1 MATSFPS
8 GLDALTNPTSSDGLN
23 SPDHAGQH
31 ADVNDA
37 IEALEAKVG
46 VDGSAVT
53 SSLDYKIAALTTSSG
68 FVPIGAVTMYSGSTA
83 PTNWAV
89 CDGAELAIATY
100 GPLYAI
106 IGTRYGALT
115 NGSGGA
121 GTTHFKL
128 PSFTSRIPKG
138 TVGTPTVPTTITSS
152 ASSAVDSHTHTV
164 NSTFAAG
171 NAASHVH
178 SNSFSAGSVNS
189 SFTAGNAADHLH
201 NHTIG
206 TGNASA
212 NHTHVYFKGNSG
224 ANANTTG
231 SGAAHTHGINGGIG
245 AADRTLS
252 VNSSF
257 TAGNTNSSFTS
268 GGVNTAIGVNSS
280 FTAGNASTINA
291 QTLAHTHGVNS
302 VDIVFIIRVA

>member
-8 GLDALTNPTSSDGLN
+8 GLDALTNPTSANGLN

-31 ADVNDA
+31 ADANDA
-37 IEALEAKVG
+37 IEALQAKVG
-46 VDGSAVT
+46 VNGSAVT

-89 CDGAELAIATY
+89 CNGAELAIATY

-152 ASSAVDSHTHTV
+152 ASSAVDVHTHTV

-171 NAASHVH
+171 NANAHTHAIGGSTGNNDTSHSHSWSANFTTGNNNASH
-178 SNSFSAGSVNS
+178 S
-189 SFTAGNAADHLH
+189 
-201 NHTIG
+201 HT
-206 TGNASA
+206 
-212 NHTHVYFKGNSG
+212 YFKPNSG
-224 ANANTTG
+224 ANNNSGNQNADHSHNFNSGAIGTNNQSANHAHGLPTDTGNANTT
-231 SGAAHTHGINGGIG
+231 
-245 AADRTLS
+245 
-252 VNSSF
+252 
-257 TAGNTNSSFTS
+257 
-268 GGVNTAIGVNSS
+268 IGVNSS
-280 FTAGNASTINA
+280 LTAGNASTINA
-291 QTLAHTHGVNS
+291 QTLAHTHGVDS

>member
-31 ADVNDA
+31 ADANDA
-37 IEALEAKVG
+37 IEALQAKVG
-46 VDGSAVT
+46 VNGSAVT

-89 CDGAELAIATY
+89 CNGAELAIATY

-152 ASSAVDSHTHTV
+152 ASSAVDVHTHTV

-171 NAASHVH
+171 NANAHTHAIGGSTGNNDTSHSHSWSANFTTGNNNASH
-178 SNSFSAGSVNS
+178 S
-189 SFTAGNAADHLH
+189 
-201 NHTIG
+201 HT
-206 TGNASA
+206 
-212 NHTHVYFKGNSG
+212 YFKPNSG
-224 ANANTTG
+224 ANNNSGNQNADHSHNFNSGTIGTNNQSANHAHGLPTNTGNANTT
-231 SGAAHTHGINGGIG
+231 
-245 AADRTLS
+245 
-252 VNSSF
+252 
-257 TAGNTNSSFTS
+257 
-268 GGVNTAIGVNSS
+268 IGVNSS
-280 FTAGNASTINA
+280 LTAGDASTINA
-291 QTLAHTHGVNS
+291 QTLAHTHGVDS

>member
-31 ADVNDA
+31 ADANDA
-37 IEALEAKVG
+37 IEALQAKVG
-46 VDGSAVT
+46 VNGSAVT

-89 CDGAELAIATY
+89 CNGAELAIATY

-152 ASSAVDSHTHTV
+152 ASSAVDVHTHTV

-171 NAASHVH
+171 NANDHTHAIGGSTGNNDTSHSHSWSANFTTGNNNASH
-178 SNSFSAGSVNS
+178 S
-189 SFTAGNAADHLH
+189 
-201 NHTIG
+201 HT
-206 TGNASA
+206 
-212 NHTHVYFKGNSG
+212 YFKPNSG
-224 ANANTTG
+224 ANNNSGNQNADHSHNFNSGTIGTNNQSANHAHSLPTNTGNANTT
-231 SGAAHTHGINGGIG
+231 
-245 AADRTLS
+245 
-252 VNSSF
+252 
-257 TAGNTNSSFTS
+257 
-268 GGVNTAIGVNSS
+268 IGVNSS
-280 FTAGNASTINA
+280 LTAGNASTINA
-291 QTLAHTHGVNS
+291 QTLAHTHGVDS

>member
-31 ADVNDA
+31 ADANDA
-37 IEALEAKVG
+37 IEALQAKVG
-46 VDGSAVT
+46 VNGSAVT

-115 NGSGGA
+115 NGAGGA

-152 ASSAVDSHTHTV
+152 ASSAVDVHTHTV

-171 NAASHVH
+171 NANAHTHAIGGSTGNNDTSHSHSWSANFTTGNNNASH
-178 SNSFSAGSVNS
+178 S
-189 SFTAGNAADHLH
+189 
-201 NHTIG
+201 HT
-206 TGNASA
+206 
-212 NHTHVYFKGNSG
+212 YFKPNSG
-224 ANANTTG
+224 ANNNSGNQNADHSHNFNSGTIGTNNQSANHAHSLPTDTGNANTT
-231 SGAAHTHGINGGIG
+231 
-245 AADRTLS
+245 
-252 VNSSF
+252 
-257 TAGNTNSSFTS
+257 
-268 GGVNTAIGVNSS
+268 IGVNSS
-280 FTAGNASTINA
+280 LTAGNASTINA
-291 QTLAHTHGVNS
+291 QTLAHTHGVDS

>member
-31 ADVNDA
+31 ANANDA
-37 IEALEAKVG
+37 IEALQAKVG
-46 VDGSAVT
+46 VNGSAVT
-53 SSLDYKIAALTTSSG
+53 SSLDYKISALTTSSG

-89 CDGAELAIATY
+89 CNGAELAIATY

-115 NGSGGA
+115 NGAGGA

-152 ASSAVDSHTHTV
+152 ASSAVDVHTHTV

-171 NAASHVH
+171 NANAHTHAIGGSTGNNDTSHSHSWSANFTTGNNNASH
-178 SNSFSAGSVNS
+178 S
-189 SFTAGNAADHLH
+189 
-201 NHTIG
+201 HT
-206 TGNASA
+206 
-212 NHTHVYFKGNSG
+212 YFKPNSG
-224 ANANTTG
+224 ANNNSGNQNADHSHNFNSGAIGTNNQSANHAHGLPTDTGNANTT
-231 SGAAHTHGINGGIG
+231 
-245 AADRTLS
+245 
-252 VNSSF
+252 
-257 TAGNTNSSFTS
+257 
-268 GGVNTAIGVNSS
+268 IGVNSS
-280 FTAGNASTINA
+280 LTAGNASTINA
-291 QTLAHTHGVNS
+291 QTLAHTHGVDS

>member
-31 ADVNDA
+31 ANANDA
-37 IEALEAKVG
+37 IEALQAKVG
-46 VDGSAVT
+46 VNGSAVT

-89 CDGAELAIATY
+89 CNGAELAIATY

-115 NGSGGA
+115 NGAGGA

-152 ASSAVDSHTHTV
+152 ASSAVDVHTHTV

-171 NAASHVH
+171 NANAHTHAIGGSTGNNDTSHSHSWSANFTTGNNNASH
-178 SNSFSAGSVNS
+178 S
-189 SFTAGNAADHLH
+189 
-201 NHTIG
+201 HT
-206 TGNASA
+206 
-212 NHTHVYFKGNSG
+212 YFKPNSG
-224 ANANTTG
+224 ANNNSGNQNADHSHNFNSGAIGTNNQSANHAHGLPTDTGNANTT
-231 SGAAHTHGINGGIG
+231 
-245 AADRTLS
+245 
-252 VNSSF
+252 
-257 TAGNTNSSFTS
+257 
-268 GGVNTAIGVNSS
+268 IGVNSS
-280 FTAGNASTINA
+280 LTAGNASTINA
-291 QTLAHTHGVNS
+291 QTLAHTHGVDS

>member
-8 GLDALTNPTSSDGLN
+8 GLDALTNPTSSNGLN

-31 ADVNDA
+31 ADANDA

-46 VDGSAVT
+46 VNGSAVT

-68 FVPIGAVTMYSGSTA
+68 FVPIGAVTMFSGSTA

-89 CDGAELAIATY
+89 CNGAELAIATY

-115 NGSGGA
+115 NGAGGA

-138 TVGTPTVPTTITSS
+138 TVGTPTVPTTITSG
-152 ASSAVDSHTHTV
+152 ASSAVDTHTHTV
-164 NSTFAAG
+164 NSSFTAG
-171 NAASHVH
+171 NTNTSLT
-178 SNSFSAGSVNS
+178 AGSVNS
-189 SFTAGNAADHLH
+189 TFSAGNAADHLH
-201 NHTIG
+201 NHSLG
-206 TGNASA
+206 TGNGSA
-212 NHTHVYFKGNSG
+212 NHSHVYFKGNSG
-224 ANANTTG
+224 ANANTG
-231 SGAAHTHGINGGIG
+231 GDGAAHSHGINGGIG
-245 AADRTLS
+245 AADRTLT

-257 TAGNTNSSFTS
+257 TAGNTNTS
-268 GGVNTAIGVNSS
+268 LTAGSVNSS

-291 QTLAHTHGVNS
+291 QTLAHTHGVDS

>member
-31 ADVNDA
+31 ADANDA

-68 FVPIGAVTMYSGSTA
+68 FVPIGAVTMFSGSTA

-106 IGTRYGALT
+106 IGTRYGSLT

-138 TVGTPTVPTTITSS
+138 TVGTPTVPTVITSN
-152 ASSAVDSHTHTV
+152 ASSAVDAHTHTV
-164 NSTFAAG
+164 NSTF
-171 NAASHVH
+171 
-178 SNSFSAGSVNS
+178 
-189 SFTAGNAADHLH
+189 TAGNANA
-201 NHTIG
+201 HTHAIG
-206 TGNASA
+206 GSTGNENASHSHSWSA
-212 NHTHVYFKGNSG
+212 NFTTGGQNASHSHVYFKGNSG
-224 ANANTTG
+224 ANNNTGGNNADHSHNFNTGGIGTNNQSANHSHGLPTNTGNANTT
-231 SGAAHTHGINGGIG
+231 
-245 AADRTLS
+245 
-252 VNSSF
+252 
-257 TAGNTNSSFTS
+257 
-268 GGVNTAIGVNSS
+268 IGVNSS
-280 FTAGNASTINA
+280 LTAGNASTINA

>member
-31 ADVNDA
+31 ADANDA

-46 VDGSAVT
+46 VNGSAVT

-68 FVPIGAVTMYSGSTA
+68 FVPIGAVTMYSGLTA

-152 ASSAVDSHTHTV
+152 ASSAVDVHTHTV
-164 NSTFAAG
+164 NSTFTAG
-171 NAASHVH
+171 NTNTSLT
-178 SNSFSAGSVNS
+178 AGSVNS

-201 NHTIG
+201 NHSIG
-206 TGNASA
+206 TGNANA
-212 NHTHVYFKGNSG
+212 NHSHVYFKGNSG
-224 ANANTTG
+224 ANANTG
-231 SGAAHTHGINGGIG
+231 SDGAAHSHGINGGIG
-245 AADRTLS
+245 AADRTLT

-257 TAGNTNSSFTS
+257 TAGNTNTS
-268 GGVNTAIGVNSS
+268 LTAGSVNSS

-291 QTLAHTHGVNS
+291 QTLAHTHSVNS